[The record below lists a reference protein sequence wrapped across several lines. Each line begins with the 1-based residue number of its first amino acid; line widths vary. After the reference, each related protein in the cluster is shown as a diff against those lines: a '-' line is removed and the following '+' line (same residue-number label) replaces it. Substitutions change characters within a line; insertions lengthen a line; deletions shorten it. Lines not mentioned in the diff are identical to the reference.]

1 MTTYIWKSFNY
12 VWCVISYNLR
22 PPPVNFLKLLYFCVC
37 VKCCSIYI
45 LWFICLIVCFGTVH
59 SKAMCVLLLAMCIS
73 MSNKKRK
80 EKASSVIWHL
90 APESHALV
98 LSASSAQF
106 CNLCLFSN
114 WLDITTGLLHST
126 EHPWHSLDPG
136 ISRYY
141 KVLEGTSRCLQTV
154 QIDPF
159 LFLHNNEA
167 RCL

>member
-1 MTTYIWKSFNY
+1 MLFYIHSLIYLFNCLF
-12 VWCVISYNLR
+12 WNCPQQGN
-22 PPPVNFLKLLYFCVC
+22 VC
-37 VKCCSIYI
+37 
-45 LWFICLIVCFGTVH
+45 TVT
-59 SKAMCVLLLAMCIS
+59 CNVQLCIS

-80 EKASSVIWHL
+80 EKASSVIWYL